1 LGSEAK
7 VLNIEEVMTLLE
19 EKKLAVLRSNF
30 DEMHPADIAALFSE
44 LIERNFGSLILLYR
58 VMSKEVAAESFTYM
72 EPSAQETLINSFTD
86 RELSEVLDE
95 LYVDDAVDMV
105 EEMPANVVSR
115 ILKNADPAMRSQI
128 NNLLKY
134 PEDSAGS
141 IMTTEFVYFRKGKT
155 IAECFERIRSV
166 GIMKETVY
174 TCYVTD
180 NRKLIGAV
188 SLLEMLTAEP
198 TMLIEDIAE
207 SNIITVNTLEDKE
220 TVAKTLSKYDLHAIP
235 VVDNEDRIVGIVT
248 FDDAI
253 DVIEEENTEDFSK
266 MAAVAPLDESYF
278 KTTVWQHAKSRL
290 PWLLFLML
298 SATLTGFV
306 ISRYETAF
314 EKIAILVT
322 FMPMIMGTA
331 GNSGSQSSTLIIRGM
346 AVDEIHLRDL
356 FKVFWKEFRVALVCG
371 AVLGVVNGLRIYYFE
386 HAGIAV
392 AITVGLSIVG
402 VVILAKI
409 VGAMLP
415 MFAKKIRL
423 DPAIMATPM
432 ISTILDTCSLL
443 IYFSLAV
450 FILHV

>member
-1 LGSEAK
+1 M
-7 VLNIEEVMTLLE
+7 NIEEVMTLLE

>member
-1 LGSEAK
+1 M
-7 VLNIEEVMTLLE
+7 NIEDVMSLLT
-19 EKKLAVLRSNF
+19 EKKLSTLRSNF
-30 DEMHPADIAALFSE
+30 EQMHPADIAALFSE
-44 LIERNFGSLILLYR
+44 LIEDKSLSDASLILLYR
-58 VMSKEVAAESFTYM
+58 VMAKETAAESFTYM
-72 EPSAQETLINSFTD
+72 EPSVQETLINSFSD
-86 RELSEVLDE
+86 RELSEVIDE
-95 LYVDDAVDMV
+95 LYIDDAVDMI

-115 ILKNADPAMRSQI
+115 ILKNADAETRSQI
-128 NNLLKY
+128 NNILKY

-141 IMTTEFVYFRKGKT
+141 IMTTEFVYFRKGST

-180 NRKLIGAV
+180 KRKLIGAV
-188 SLLEMLTAEP
+188 TLLEMLTAEP
-198 TMLIEDIAE
+198 ATLVEDIAE
-207 SNIITVNTLEDKE
+207 SNIITVNTLDDKE
-220 TVAKTLSKYDLHAIP
+220 SVAKTLSKYDLHAIP
-235 VVDNEDRIVGIVT
+235 VVDNEERIVGIVT

-278 KTTVWQHAKSRL
+278 KSTVWHHAKSRL

-306 ISRYETAF
+306 ISKYETAF
-314 EKIAILVT
+314 EKLAILVA

-346 AVDEIHLRDL
+346 AVDEIHLRDFL
-356 FKVFWKEFRVALVCG
+356 KVLWKEFRVALICG
-371 AVLGVVNGLRIYYFE
+371 AVLGLVNGLRIYFFE
-386 HAGIAV
+386 TDAAQKLGV
-392 AITVGLSIVG
+392 SVTVGLSIVG

-415 MFAKKIRL
+415 MFAKKIHL

-443 IYFSLAV
+443 LYFTLATA
-450 FILHV
+450 ILHV

>member
-1 LGSEAK
+1 M
-7 VLNIEEVMTLLE
+7 NIEEVMPLLQ
-19 EKKLAVLRSNF
+19 EKKLAALRSNF
-30 DEMHPADIAALFSE
+30 EQMHPADIAALFSE
-44 LIERNFGSLILLYR
+44 LIEQRAVSDTSLILIYR
-58 VMSKEVAAESFTYM
+58 VIAKETAAEAFTYM
-72 EPSAQETLINSFTD
+72 DPSVQETLINSFSD
-86 RELSEVLDE
+86 RELSEVIDE
-95 LYVDDAVDMV
+95 LYIDDAVDMI

-115 ILKNADPAMRSQI
+115 ILKNADSETRSQI
-128 NNLLKY
+128 NNILKY

-166 GIMKETVY
+166 GIMKETIY

-180 NRKLIGAV
+180 QRKLIGAV
-188 SLLEMLTAEP
+188 NLLEMITAEP
-198 TMLIEDIAE
+198 ATLIEDIAE
-207 SNIITVNTLEDKE
+207 SNIITVNTLDDKE
-220 TVAKTLSKYDLHAIP
+220 SVAKTLSKYDLHAIP
-235 VVDNEDRIVGIVT
+235 VVDNEERIVGIVT

-278 KTTVWQHAKSRL
+278 KTTVWHHARSRL

-314 EKIAILVT
+314 EKLAILIA

-346 AVDEIHLRDL
+346 AVDEIHLRDF
-356 FKVFWKEFRVALVCG
+356 FKVLWKEFRVALICG
-371 AVLGVVNGLRIYYFE
+371 AVLAVVNGLRIYYFE
-386 HAGIAV
+386 QAGLLV
-392 AITVGLSIVG
+392 SLTVGLSIVG

-409 VGAMLP
+409 VGSMLP
-415 MFAKKIRL
+415 MFAKKVHL

-443 IYFSLAV
+443 LYFTLATA
-450 FILHV
+450 ILHV

>member
-1 LGSEAK
+1 M
-7 VLNIEEVMTLLE
+7 NITDVITLLE
-19 EKKLAVLRSNF
+19 EKKLITLRSNF
-30 DEMHPADIAALFSE
+30 EEMHPADIAALFSE
-44 LIERNFGSLILLYR
+44 LIERNFPEASLILLYR

-134 PEDSAGS
+134 PVDSAGS
-141 IMTTEFVYFRKGKT
+141 IMTTEFVYFRTGKT
-155 IAECFERIRSV
+155 ISECFDRIRSV

-180 NRKLIGAV
+180 KRKLVGAV
-188 SLLEMLTAEP
+188 SLLEMLTADP
-198 TMLIEDIAE
+198 SMLIEDIAE
-207 SNIITVNTLEDKE
+207 SNIITVNTLDDKE
-220 TVAKTLSKYDLHAIP
+220 SVARTLSKYDLHAIP

-278 KTTVWQHAKSRL
+278 KTTVWHHARSRL

-306 ISRYETAF
+306 ISKYEDAF
-314 EKIAILVT
+314 EKVAILVT

-346 AVDEIHLRDL
+346 AVDEINLRDFL
-356 FKVFWKEFRVALVCG
+356 KVFWKEFRVALICG

-386 HAGIAV
+386 KAGALIAV
-392 AITVGLSIVG
+392 TVGLSIVG

-409 VGAMLP
+409 VGSMLP
-415 MFAKKIRL
+415 MLAKKIHL

-450 FILHV
+450 LILHV

>member
-1 LGSEAK
+1 M
-7 VLNIEEVMTLLE
+7 NINDVITLLE

-95 LYVDDAVDMV
+95 LYIDDAVDMI

-180 NRKLIGAV
+180 KRKLIGAV

-198 TMLIEDIAE
+198 TMLIEEIAE
-207 SNIITVNTLEDKE
+207 QNIITVNTLEDKE

-248 FDDAI
+248 FDDA
-253 DVIEEENTEDFSK
+253 
-266 MAAVAPLDESYF
+266 
-278 KTTVWQHAKSRL
+278 
-290 PWLLFLML
+290 
-298 SATLTGFV
+298 
-306 ISRYETAF
+306 
-314 EKIAILVT
+314 
-322 FMPMIMGTA
+322 
-331 GNSGSQSSTLIIRGM
+331 
-346 AVDEIHLRDL
+346 
-356 FKVFWKEFRVALVCG
+356 
-371 AVLGVVNGLRIYYFE
+371 
-386 HAGIAV
+386 
-392 AITVGLSIVG
+392 
-402 VVILAKI
+402 
-409 VGAMLP
+409 
-415 MFAKKIRL
+415 
-423 DPAIMATPM
+423 
-432 ISTILDTCSLL
+432 
-443 IYFSLAV
+443 
-450 FILHV
+450 

>member
-1 LGSEAK
+1 M
-7 VLNIEEVMTLLE
+7 I
-19 EKKLAVLRSNF
+19 
-30 DEMHPADIAALFSE
+30 
-44 LIERNFGSLILLYR
+44 
-58 VMSKEVAAESFTYM
+58 
-72 EPSAQETLINSFTD
+72 
-86 RELSEVLDE
+86 
-95 LYVDDAVDMV
+95 

-180 NRKLIGAV
+180 KRKLVGAV

-198 TMLIEDIAE
+198 SSLIEDIAE

-306 ISRYETAF
+306 ISKYETAF
-314 EKIAILVT
+314 EKLTILVA

-356 FKVFWKEFRVALVCG
+356 FKVLWKEFRVALICG
-371 AVLGVVNGLRIYYFE
+371 AVLGFVNGLRIYIFE
-386 HAGIAV
+386 KEGVAV
-392 AITVGLSIVG
+392 AFTVGLSIIG

-409 VGAMLP
+409 VGSMLP
-415 MFAKKIRL
+415 MLAKKIRL

-443 IYFSLAV
+443 IYFSLAMV
-450 FILHV
+450 ILHV

>member
-1 LGSEAK
+1 MG
-7 VLNIEEVMTLLE
+7 LNEVMELLD

-44 LIERNFGSLILLYR
+44 LIEHNFAESSLILLYR

-72 EPSAQETLINSFTD
+72 EPSAQETLINSFSD

-95 LYVDDAVDMV
+95 LYVDDAVDMI

-180 NRKLIGAV
+180 KRKLVGAV

-198 TMLIEDIAE
+198 SSLIEDIAE

-306 ISRYETAF
+306 ISRYENAF

-346 AVDEIHLRDL
+346 AVDEIHLRDF
-356 FKVFWKEFRVALVCG
+356 FKVFWKEFRVALICG
-371 AVLGVVNGLRIYYFE
+371 AVLGFVNGLRIYFFE
-386 HAGIAV
+386 RESVPV
-392 AITVGLSIVG
+392 AFTVGLSIIG

-409 VGAMLP
+409 VGSMLP
-415 MFAKKIRL
+415 MLAKKVRL

-450 FILHV
+450 LILHV

>member
-1 LGSEAK
+1 
-7 VLNIEEVMTLLE
+7 VNINDVFVLLE
-19 EKKLAVLRSNF
+19 EKKLASLRSNF
-30 DEMHPADIAALFSE
+30 EEMHPADIAALFSE
-44 LIERNFGSLILLYR
+44 LIEHNITEPSLILLYR

-72 EPSAQETLINSFTD
+72 EPAVQETLINSFTD

-134 PEDSAGS
+134 PVDSAGS
-141 IMTTEFVYFRKGKT
+141 IMTTEFVYFRKGHT
-155 IAECFERIRSV
+155 ISECFERIRSV

-180 NRKLIGAV
+180 KRKLMGAV

-198 TMLIEDIAE
+198 SMLIEDIAE
-207 SNIITVNTLEDKE
+207 TNIISVKTTDDKE
-220 TVAKTLSKYDLHAIP
+220 SVAKTLSKYDLHAIP
-235 VVDNEDRIVGIVT
+235 VVDNEYRIVGIVT

-253 DVIEEENTEDFSK
+253 DVIEDENTEDFSK

-278 KTTVWQHAKSRL
+278 KTTVWHHARSRL

-306 ISRYETAF
+306 ISKYETAF
-314 EKIAILVT
+314 EKLAILVA

-356 FKVFWKEFRVALVCG
+356 FKVLWKEFRVALICG
-371 AVLGVVNGLRIYYFE
+371 AVLGLVNGLRIYFFE
-386 HAGIAV
+386 DAGFGISVTIA
-392 AITVGLSIVG
+392 LSIVG

-409 VGAMLP
+409 VGSMLP
-415 MFAKKIRL
+415 MIAKKIRL

-450 FILHV
+450 LILRV

>member
-1 LGSEAK
+1 
-7 VLNIEEVMTLLE
+7 LLE
-19 EKKLAVLRSNF
+19 EKKLITLRSNF
-30 DEMHPADIAALFSE
+30 EEMHPADIAALFSE
-44 LIERNFGSLILLYR
+44 LIERNFPEASLILLYR

-134 PEDSAGS
+134 PVDSAGS
-141 IMTTEFVYFRKGKT
+141 IMTTEFVYFRTGKT
-155 IAECFERIRSV
+155 ISECFDRIRSV

-180 NRKLIGAV
+180 KRKLVGAV
-188 SLLEMLTAEP
+188 SLLEMLTADP
-198 TMLIEDIAE
+198 SMLIEDIAE
-207 SNIITVNTLEDKE
+207 SNIITVNTLDDKE
-220 TVAKTLSKYDLHAIP
+220 SVARTLSKYDLHAIP

-278 KTTVWQHAKSRL
+278 KTTVWHHARSRL

-306 ISRYETAF
+306 ISKYEDAF
-314 EKIAILVT
+314 EKVAILVT

-346 AVDEIHLRDL
+346 AVDEINLRDFL
-356 FKVFWKEFRVALVCG
+356 KVFWKEFRVALICG

-386 HAGIAV
+386 KAGALIAV
-392 AITVGLSIVG
+392 TVGLSIVG

-409 VGAMLP
+409 VGSMLP
-415 MFAKKIRL
+415 MLAKKIHL

-450 FILHV
+450 LILHV